1 MTDTGRQG
9 PRRDAAALAVAVM
22 AALVATGCGGG
33 GGGDSPSAA
42 SPPATTPVTGPVTPP
57 VTTPVTT
64 PDPTPVT
71 PPVTTLTDP
80 LFTYQWHLANSGQ
93 DALSSTRPVPGVD
106 LNVGGLHATGVR
118 GAGVRVAIVDSGL
131 DIRHE
136 DLQANVVAGASINF
150 LNNSGDPTPGKSDPD
165 HGTAVAGIVAAR
177 GWNGVG
183 GRGVAPEARLQGFNF
198 MAAQNATNLA
208 LALGVSPLTAATQVF
223 NLSFGAETLDIAP
236 ISVNDIQTLDQ
247 FFASTRSNR
256 GGIYVKS
263 AGNSFLEMANVD
275 CSLAQRYGVGCAN
288 SNFETVFNLS
298 AITVVGAVNAAGKR
312 SSYST
317 PGASVLVAGLG
328 GEAGGHRNQAPG
340 AQEVMYQP
348 AVLTT
353 DLSGCDKGYH
363 RNIGRSINALD
374 VVGPSPLDPSCN
386 YTAIFY
392 GTSAAAPSVSGVV
405 AMMLQVNPA
414 LTQREVQYI
423 LATTARRVDYPGTPV
438 KFEGVAIDDAWVV
451 NGASRAF
458 SNTFG
463 FGLVD
468 AGAAVEAARRGSGL
482 SVPRQSSWLS
492 ARPTSPEA
500 IPYRDGAGTRGSIPI
515 AVNDPLTVETV
526 QVSFS
531 TTHRD
536 PAKLRVTL
544 ISPSGT
550 RSILVWPFS
559 GLKPLA
565 GTTVAGFGSDLM
577 RSNAFLDEK
586 AQGTWRLEVVDVSAP
601 SGTSTSQFTHWSL
614 RIAGR

>member
-1 MTDTGRQG
+1 MTDTGRQR
-9 PRRDAAALAVAVM
+9 PRRDAVALAVAM
-22 AALVATGCGGG
+22 MTALVAAGCGGG
-33 GGGDSPSAA
+33 GGGNSTSDAPPSAA
-42 SPPATTPVTGPVTPP
+42 
-57 VTTPVTT
+57 TPVTT
-64 PDPTPVT
+64 PDPAPVT
-71 PPVTTLTDP
+71 SPVTEPVTTLTDP
-80 LFTYQWHLANSGQ
+80 LFPYQWHLANAGQ
-93 DALSSTRPVPGVD
+93 DTLSSTRPVAGID
-106 LNVGGLHATGVR
+106 LNLDGLHAAGVR
-118 GAGVRVAIVDSGL
+118 GTGVRVAVVDSGL

-136 DLQANVVAGASINF
+136 DLQANVVAGASLNF
-150 LNNSGDPTPGKSDPD
+150 QNNSSDPTPSESDPD

-177 GWNGVG
+177 GWNSLG
-183 GRGVAPEARLQGFNF
+183 GRGVAPEAGLQGFNYIKS
-198 MAAQNATNLA
+198 QNGTNMV
-208 LALGVSPLTAATQVF
+208 LALGMSPQAAAAHVF
-223 NLSFGAETLDIAP
+223 NLSYGSETLDAGP
-236 ISVNDIQTLDQ
+236 ISLDEIEAFDQ
-247 FFASTRSNR
+247 FLASTRNNL

-263 AGNSFLEMANVD
+263 AGNSFLEMAKVD

-288 SNFETVFNLS
+288 SNFETLNNLS
-298 AITVVGAVNAAGKR
+298 AMTVVGAVNAAGKR

-328 GEAGGHRNQAPG
+328 GEGGVHRDRLPG
-340 AQEVMYQP
+340 LPDLLYEP
-348 AVLTT
+348 AMVTT

-363 RNIGRSINALD
+363 RSIGKAINALD

-386 YTAIFY
+386 YTATFN
-392 GTSAAAPSVSGVV
+392 GTSAAAPTVSGVV

-414 LTQREVQYI
+414 LTRREVQYL
-423 LATTARRVDYPGTPV
+423 LATTARPVNYPGTPV
-438 KFEGVAIDDAWVV
+438 KVEGLVIDDAWVV

-458 SNTFG
+458 SNAFG

-468 AGAAVEAARRGSGL
+468 ARAAVAAARQGSGL
-482 SVPRQSSWLS
+482 SAPRQSSWLS
-492 ARPTSPEA
+492 ARPASPEA
-500 IPYRDGAGTRGSIPI
+500 IPYRDGAGARGSIPI
-515 AVNDPLTVETV
+515 AVSDALTVETV

-559 GLKPLA
+559 GLKPLT
-565 GTTVAGFGSDLM
+565 GTTAAGFGSDLM

-601 SGTSTSQFTHWSL
+601 SGSGTALFTHWSL